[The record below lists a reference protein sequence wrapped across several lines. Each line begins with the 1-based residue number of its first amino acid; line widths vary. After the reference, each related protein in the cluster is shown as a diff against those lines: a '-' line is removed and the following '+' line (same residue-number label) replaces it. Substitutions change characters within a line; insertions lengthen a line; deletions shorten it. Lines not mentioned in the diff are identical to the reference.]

1 MSKAEYNIH
10 INRTPIA
17 DCDIQGNHLYIPDR
31 QKKLARIADLIR
43 AELGYDTVQIV
54 GMNGPT
60 SHSALSCA
68 KTDYNPKLR
77 HLIRLQTRDNGGRF
91 MKL

>member
-1 MSKAEYNIH
+1 MVKELYNMH
-10 INRTPIA
+10 VNTTPIQ
-17 DCDIQGNHLYIPDR
+17 DYDVQGNYAFIPDR